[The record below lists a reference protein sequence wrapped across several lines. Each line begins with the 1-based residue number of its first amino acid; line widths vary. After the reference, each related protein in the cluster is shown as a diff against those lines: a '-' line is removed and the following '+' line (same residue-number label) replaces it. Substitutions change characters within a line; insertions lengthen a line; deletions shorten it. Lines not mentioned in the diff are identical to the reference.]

1 MSAPQPTFVIACG
14 VFRVDLEHLLAGL
27 DPPCGTRFLPGGLHE
42 NPTAL
47 REQIQ
52 RAIDEASREGRWT
65 RIAIAYGLCGRGT
78 SGLTACDIPLTIARV
93 PDCIA
98 LFLGSRDRYHRE
110 FKRYPGTYYLSTGW
124 HHEKSQPLR
133 QRRAQ
138 ISIGAATH
146 TYADLVNRYGE
157 AAARETFAFFNSWKA
172 NYKRAA
178 FIDTGQ
184 GDTETVAEYARE
196 MAAEQGWLYE
206 RIPGDLNLLRR
217 LITARVSDADILV
230 VPPGQ
235 ITHYDPLSGG
245 LAAHP
250 RAQSVDTAVPPEANM
265 ADRGASLPT
274 PHIRLGLGI
283 DAGGTYTDAVIYDF
297 ADKSV
302 VAKNKALTTRW
313 NFMHGIAASL
323 EDLPADR
330 LKQVELVSVSTTL
343 ATNAVVEGEG
353 QTVGLLVMPPYGLS
367 IDGEISHRPMAVIDG
382 QIDIGGEVRSP
393 IDPQQVR
400 RVVGRMIH
408 EHGVFAFAVS
418 GYAGSV
424 NPEHEMAVKAL
435 IEAQTGCFVTCGH
448 ELSRLLNFKTRAQ
461 TAVLNARIVPRLV
474 DLLGDLKRAL
484 SARGIAAPIMV
495 VKGDG
500 SLMSCEM
507 AMQRPVETILSGPAA
522 SVAGARFLTGI
533 ADALVVDMGGTTT
546 DTAVLEHGQVAVSEQ
561 GATVGD
567 IHTHVR
573 ALEIRTAGLGGDSL
587 IGFEKGIFTI
597 GPRRVAPLCWLG
609 SQRPGPQ
616 AALAYLKARSDAYR
630 GSAHA
635 LQILTATNRAFS
647 TDLPLGE
654 AEEAVLV
661 RLRERPHAL
670 DELAQRCGTLH
681 AALLPLQRL
690 EERFL
695 IQRCGLTPTDLLH
708 IRGDFERWDTDS
720 ARQML
725 AVMAAVSGIA
735 APALTDRLLEQVI
748 RDLARELIKRQLAGR
763 LAPGA
768 FDPETLTGC
777 ATCRA
782 LLDQMLT
789 QTDSGAFAI
798 RFQLR
803 RPVVGIGAPTGH
815 FLPEAAKR
823 LGSEAVMP
831 DHWEVANAVGAI
843 TSPVIVTLEARIKPD
858 PRGGFAVQGLAGDH
872 LFPSVAEAQTYAQK
886 ALQDKARRLARQAG
900 TDADAIRL
908 ISDDQVARTATG
920 FDLFISRKVAAQI
933 IGVPLPELMEE
944 SGQGSTM
951 GSSLDEVPQRSPEE
965 ALQRRI

>member
-1 MSAPQPTFVIACG
+1 MSAHKSTFIIACG
-14 VFRVDLEHLLAGL
+14 VFRIDLQHLLEKMT
-27 DPPCGTRFLPGGLHE
+27 PPSGTCFLPGGLHE

-47 REQIQ
+47 REQVQ
-52 RAIDEASREGRWT
+52 QAIDGAAKEGRWG

-78 SGLTACDIPLTIARV
+78 AGLMARNIPLTIARV

-138 ISIGAATH
+138 INIGAATH
-146 TYADLVNRYGE
+146 TYADLVKRYGE

-184 GDTETVAEYARE
+184 GDTGTVAEYARE

-206 RIPGDLNLLRR
+206 RIPGNLDLLRR
-217 LITARVSDADILV
+217 LITTEVSDTEILV

-235 ITHYDPLSGG
+235 ITHYDPLTGG
-245 LAAHP
+245 LQAHP
-250 RAQSVDTAVPPEANM
+250 RAESTEASALEIELASSQPDAADTHVTSPAPN
-265 ADRGASLPT
+265 
-274 PHIRLGLGI
+274 IRLGLGI

-297 ADKSV
+297 ADKTV
-302 VAKNKALTTRW
+302 LAKNKALTTRW
-313 NFMHGIAASL
+313 NFMHGIKAAL

-353 QTVGLLVMPPYGLS
+353 QTVGLLVMPPYGLA
-367 IDGEISHRPMAVIDG
+367 IDGEIGHRPMAVIDG

-393 IDPQQVR
+393 IDPEQIRQAAA
-400 RVVGRMIH
+400 RMIRDH
-408 EHGVFAFAVS
+408 FVSAFAVS

-474 DLLGDLKRAL
+474 NLLGNLKSAL
-484 SARGIAAPIMV
+484 TVRGISAPIMV

-522 SVAGARFLTGI
+522 SVAGARYLTGI
-533 ADALVVDMGGTTT
+533 ADALVVDMVGTTT
-546 DTAVLEHGQVAVSEQ
+546 DTAVLEGGRVAVSDQ

-573 ALEIRTAGLGGDSL
+573 ALDIRTAGLGGDSF
-587 IGFEKGIFTI
+587 IGFEKGFFTI

-609 SQRPGPQ
+609 AQAPGSDP
-616 AALAYLKARSDAYR
+616 ALAYLQARRDAYR

-635 LQILTATNRAFS
+635 LQILTATDRGVSADM
-647 TDLPLGE
+647 TLTQTE
-654 AEEAVLV
+654 ASILAC
-661 RLRERPHAL
+661 LRERPHAL

-681 AALLPLQRL
+681 AALLPLKRL

-708 IRGDFERWDTDS
+708 IRGNFQRWDTES
-720 ARQML
+720 ARKML
-725 AVMAAVSGIA
+725 VVMAAVSGVSPEIL
-735 APALTDRLLEQVI
+735 PALLLDQVI
-748 RDLARELIKRQLAGR
+748 RDLAMELIKRQLAGT
-763 LAPGA
+763 L
-768 FDPETLTGC
+768 DPEALTGC
-777 ATCRA
+777 ATCRT
-782 LLDQMLT
+782 LLDQMLN
-789 QTDSGAFAI
+789 QTDTGAFAI
-798 RFQLR
+798 RFQLH

-815 FLPEAAKR
+815 FLPKAAR
-823 LGSEAVMP
+823 LLGSEAVMP

-843 TSPVIVTLEARIKPD
+843 TSPVIVTLEAQIKPD

-872 LFPSVAEAQTYAQK
+872 RFSSVAEAQTYAQQ
-886 ALQDKARRLARQAG
+886 ALREKARTLAREAG
-900 TDADAIRL
+900 TEADAVRL
-908 ISDDQVARTATG
+908 ISDDKVARTATG
-920 FDLFISRKVAAQI
+920 FDLFISRTVAAQV
-933 IGVPLPELMEE
+933 IGVPLPGPMERE
-944 SGQGSTM
+944 AGRPNDPGTAIDSG
-951 GSSLDEVPQRSPEE
+951 
-965 ALQRRI
+965 